1 MDDPHKLHGVNSFRQ
16 FAHDAEPRAVPGLR
30 RLENP
35 KVPHAQHFGQPPAHA
50 PGGAVEVG
58 VAGVERDPAADG
70 PLDAPLD
77 GISRVEP
84 LERAEDDRM
93 MRDHQI
99 APFGFGL
106 VQHLFGNIHGQQG
119 LVHLVVGAA
128 DDKSRIVIRFL
139 PLKWGKAFDDVGY
152 LSDNH
157 MS

>member
-1 MDDPHKLHGVNSFRQ
+1 MARSTHRSTGS
-16 FAHDAEPRAVPGLR
+16 AELN
-30 RLENP
+30 RLSAR
-35 KVPHAQHFGQPPAHA
+35 K
-50 PGGAVEVG
+50 
-58 VAGVERDPAADG
+58 
-70 PLDAPLD
+70 
-77 GISRVEP
+77 
-84 LERAEDDRM
+84 